1 MGRWSQSGRYVVMH
15 RIDFGRCYVS
25 VWMERWLL
33 GLPVSPIGRD
43 CLELAGWLGIQAHI
57 TRYLQAAA
65 ACDICCY
72 LVYGQKIHYFVIL
85 PKLHLAMDWT
95 FVLSI
100 FFLLTLSQNKPT
112 FIYTCIKIYIHRD
125 SGICFFLYT
134 IYNVCLLI
142 RKLWRS

>member
-100 FFLLTLSQNKPT
+100 FFYSLSHKINQLL
-112 FIYTCIKIYIHRD
+112 YIHVSRFTYIEIREYA
-125 SGICFFLYT
+125 SFYILYT
-134 IYNVCLLI
+134 MFVY
-142 RKLWRS
+142 

>member
-100 FFLLTLSQNKPT
+100 FFYSLCHKINQLL
-112 FIYTCIKIYIHRD
+112 YIHVSRFTYIEIREYA
-125 SGICFFLYT
+125 SFYILYT
-134 IYNVCLLI
+134 MFVY
-142 RKLWRS
+142 

>member
-15 RIDFGRCYVS
+15 RINFGRCYVS

-100 FFLLTLSQNKPT
+100 FFYSLSHKINQLL
-112 FIYTCIKIYIHRD
+112 YIHVSRFTYIEIREYA
-125 SGICFFLYT
+125 SFYILYT
-134 IYNVCLLI
+134 MFVY
-142 RKLWRS
+142 